1 MILMMKTVMKLEL
14 RSLKIFWKL
23 WERISPVT
31 LVVMMITYI
40 IEFLKLTLGSKPCQ
54 NQGYIL
60 DGYPKT
66 FKQARELFGHFGV
79 SQLQD
84 SSEGQ
89 YLDLQSNI
97 IPGYIFLLESTEDF
111 LRNRII
117 SLPQILIEGISFA
130 SSFSS

>member
-1 MILMMKTVMKLEL
+1 ME
-14 RSLKIFWKL
+14 
-23 WERISPVT
+23 T
-31 LVVMMITYI
+31 LGENFASNSGRYDDNYI